1 MKIEDFIKNF
11 KTKFKNPFLD
21 KNFFIE
27 GEETYGEGHDVH
39 KIDNVYHIYQDDLLT
54 IRFKREDLVLGLTS
68 CIYVMRDSCRSGKIE
83 LHANSTKLFLEPIIA
98 VGDVFI
104 FMKIWDSLV
113 LDNIPVFEIKIKY
126 VDKSMIEYS
135 KQILFYIVDKN
146 HLDSYYRNKE
156 RDRWEKKDRTIEF

>member
-1 MKIEDFIKNF
+1 
-11 KTKFKNPFLD
+11 
-21 KNFFIE
+21 
-27 GEETYGEGHDVH
+27 
-39 KIDNVYHIYQDDLLT
+39 
-54 IRFKREDLVLGLTS
+54 
-68 CIYVMRDSCRSGKIE
+68 
-83 LHANSTKLFLEPIIA
+83 
-98 VGDVFI
+98 
-104 FMKIWDSLV
+104 V

>member
-1 MKIEDFIKNF
+1 M
-11 KTKFKNPFLD
+11 
-21 KNFFIE
+21 
-27 GEETYGEGHDVH
+27 
-39 KIDNVYHIYQDDLLT
+39 
-54 IRFKREDLVLGLTS
+54 
-68 CIYVMRDSCRSGKIE
+68 
-83 LHANSTKLFLEPIIA
+83 
-98 VGDVFI
+98 
-104 FMKIWDSLV
+104 